1 MKLFG
6 EYLIERNIVS
16 TEQMVAALIRQTSKL
31 PGMAEMAYNKK
42 LMRPDQL
49 FKIMKF
55 QNENHSGFIE
65 AAKELNIW
73 NDNLSKQFEKIS
85 DELRTPLVQILI
97 DMEAAKLET
106 ITHALDDFLGD
117 VKDSIESGSLTVE
130 PIEKIEDI
138 EPIQQTDSS
147 PTSVLSSTYSGYCQ
161 LFTED
166 KKKMIENALDQLQN
180 GGISISVMTT
190 LKDHLHALVT
200 AARNASAKMSE
211 NVLNCMEGMMDQIL
225 ATPASN
231 INEEFITRIGKVNLD
246 AIDFLWQ
253 LSVKLQTGQ
262 NEDELMLD
270 TDLKKNYEKIAAA
283 VEITKF
289 DLDFL
294 S

>member
-31 PGMAEMAYNKK
+31 PGMAEIAYNKK
-42 LMRPDQL
+42 LLRPDQL
-49 FKIMKF
+49 FKIMKI
-55 QNENHSGFIE
+55 QNEQHSGFIE

-73 NDNLSKQFEKIS
+73 NEQLSKQFETIA
-85 DELRTPLVQILI
+85 DELRTPLIQILI
-97 DMEAAKLET
+97 EMEAAKLES

-130 PIEKIEDI
+130 PIEKIEVI

>member
-1 MKLFG
+1 
-6 EYLIERNIVS
+6 
-16 TEQMVAALIRQTSKL
+16 
-31 PGMAEMAYNKK
+31 
-42 LMRPDQL
+42 
-49 FKIMKF
+49 
-55 QNENHSGFIE
+55 
-65 AAKELNIW
+65 
-73 NDNLSKQFEKIS
+73 
-85 DELRTPLVQILI
+85 
-97 DMEAAKLET
+97 
-106 ITHALDDFLGD
+106 
-117 VKDSIESGSLTVE
+117 
-130 PIEKIEDI
+130 
-138 EPIQQTDSS
+138 
-147 PTSVLSSTYSGYCQ
+147 
-161 LFTED
+161 
-166 KKKMIENALDQLQN
+166 
-180 GGISISVMTT
+180 MTT